1 MTGTDTNVGKT
12 WVGSKLVAELQR
24 LNVNIQARKPVES
37 GWPTSTDLSETDAWM
52 LAYSTG
58 KQDSLGT
65 VCPNRFTAAISPDR
79 AAMLEGQSITLQKL
93 ERDCLKEINESD
105 FLYVEGAGGFYS
117 PICSDG
123 LNADLAVILGLPV
136 LLVVE
141 NRLGCINQTL
151 LNVEAIAKKGLNLRA
166 IVLNEPKDNFIKKQL
181 ENKTEQAMDNFSD
194 IQKRVGC
201 EVIAFKYDQS
211 NSDSIKRLAQL
222 VI

>member
-37 GWPTSTDLSETDAWM
+37 GWPTSTDLSETDAWK
-52 LAYSTG
+52 LANATG
-58 KQDSLGT
+58 KQDSIGT

-79 AAMLEGQSITLQKL
+79 AAMLEGQSITLQQL
-93 ERDCLKEINESD
+93 ERDCLKEINELD

-141 NRLGCINQTL
+141 SRLGCINQTL

-166 IVLNEPKDNFIKKQL
+166 IVLNEPKENSIKKQL
-181 ENKTEQAMDNFSD
+181 EKKVEEAMDNFSD
-194 IQKRVGC
+194 IQKRVDC
-201 EVIAFKYDQS
+201 EVIVFKYDQS

-222 VI
+222 VM